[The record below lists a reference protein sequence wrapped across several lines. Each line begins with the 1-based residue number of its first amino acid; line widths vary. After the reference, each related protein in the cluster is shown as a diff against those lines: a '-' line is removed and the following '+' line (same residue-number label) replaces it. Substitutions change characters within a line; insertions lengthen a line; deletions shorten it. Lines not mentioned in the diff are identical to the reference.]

1 MSQSELTVLVAIP
14 VSDQWLDAIR
24 RAAGDGAR
32 VLYEPDR
39 QKAEQLLDD
48 VDVVFGM
55 PSRERV
61 EAAPRLRWLQTHFA
75 GVDMYTMPT
84 PVQRPD
90 FVLTNARGVYG
101 VAGAEHVIGWMLM
114 FNRGLLQ
121 FYRFQEQRQW
131 NRRLEL
137 ARKLW
142 GQTLG
147 IVGLGDI
154 GSALAVRAKAFG
166 MRVLAIRRH
175 PAPAPELADE
185 VWGLDRL
192 PDLLAQS
199 DHVALTVPLTRE
211 TRGIIDRSML
221 ARMKPTA
228 YLYNIGRGP
237 LIDEEALV
245 EALEKGIIAGA
256 GLDVFHT
263 EPLPEDHP
271 LWRAP
276 NVLITPHLGADSPT
290 DADDAARIFVDNLA
304 RFRTG
309 EPLRNVVDLAR
320 GY

>member
-1 MSQSELTVLVAIP
+1 MSQAELTVLVAIP
-14 VSDQWLDAIR
+14 VSEESLDGIR
-24 RAAGDGAR
+24 RAAGDAR
-32 VLYEPDR
+32 VIYEPDLK
-39 QKAEQLLDD
+39 KAEQLVDD
-48 VDVVFGM
+48 ADVVFGM
-55 PSRERV
+55 PSRERI

-84 PVQRPD
+84 PVQREN

-101 VAGAEHVIGWMLM
+101 IAGAEHVIGWMLM
-114 FNRGLLQ
+114 FNRGLID
-121 FYRFQEQRQW
+121 FYRFQQQRQW

-185 VWGLDRL
+185 VWGMDRL
-192 PDLLAQS
+192 ADLLAQS
-199 DHVALTVPLTRE
+199 DHVALTVPLTPE
-211 TRGIIDRSML
+211 TRGMIDRSML

-237 LIDEEALV
+237 LVDEDALV
-245 EALEKGIIAGA
+245 EALEKGTIAGA
-256 GLDVFHT
+256 GLDVFNI

-290 DADDAARIFVDNLA
+290 DADDAARIFADNLA
-304 RFRTG
+304 RFRAG

>member
-1 MSQSELTVLVAIP
+1 MSQAELTVLVAIP
-14 VSDQWLDAIR
+14 VSEESLDGIR
-24 RAAGDGAR
+24 RAAGDAR
-32 VLYEPDR
+32 VIYEPDLK
-39 QKAEQLLDD
+39 KAEQLVDD
-48 VDVVFGM
+48 ADVVFGM
-55 PSRERV
+55 PSRERI

-84 PVQRPD
+84 PVQREN

-101 VAGAEHVIGWMLM
+101 IAGAEHVIGWMLM
-114 FNRGLLQ
+114 FNRGLLH
-121 FYRFQEQRQW
+121 FYRFQERRQW
-131 NRRLEL
+131 NRQLQL

-185 VWGLDRL
+185 VWGMDRL
-192 PDLLAQS
+192 ADLLAQS
-199 DHVALTVPLTRE
+199 DHVALTVPLTPE
-211 TRGIIDRSML
+211 TRGMIDRSML

-237 LIDEEALV
+237 LVDEDALV
-245 EALEKGIIAGA
+245 EALEKGTIAGA
-256 GLDVFHT
+256 GLDVFNI

-290 DADDAARIFVDNLA
+290 DADDAARIFADNLA
-304 RFRTG
+304 RFRAG

>member
-1 MSQSELTVLVAIP
+1 MSQAELTVLVAIP
-14 VSDQWLDAIR
+14 VSEESLDGIR
-24 RAAGDGAR
+24 RAAGDAR
-32 VLYEPDR
+32 VIYEPDGK
-39 QKAEQLLDD
+39 KAEQLVDEA
-48 VDVVFGM
+48 DVVFGM
-55 PSRERV
+55 PSRERI

-84 PVQRPD
+84 PVQREN

-101 VAGAEHVIGWMLM
+101 IAGAEHVIGWMLM
-114 FNRGLLQ
+114 FNRGLLH
-121 FYRFQEQRQW
+121 FYRFQELGQW
-131 NRRLEL
+131 NRQLQL

-166 MRVLAIRRH
+166 MRVLAIRRN

-185 VWGLDRL
+185 VWGMDRL
-192 PDLLAQS
+192 ADLLAQS
-199 DHVALTVPLTRE
+199 DHVALTVPLTPE
-211 TRGIIDRSML
+211 TRGMIDRSML

-237 LIDEEALV
+237 LVDEDALV
-245 EALEKGIIAGA
+245 EALEKGTIAGA
-256 GLDVFHT
+256 GLDVFNI

-271 LWRAP
+271 LWKAP

-290 DADDAARIFVDNLA
+290 DADDAARIFADNLA
-304 RFRTG
+304 RFRAG
-309 EPLRNVVDLAR
+309 EPLRNVVDLAK